1 MSLTL
6 IADSKTLV
14 DTLIENVSNVIV
26 GKSETVEL
34 VLVALLSNGH
44 VLIEDVGEIDR
55 HLDRLRLSTY
65 AVHSRLAAERC
76 DRCLDI

>member
-1 MSLTL
+1 MTL

-44 VLIEDVGEIDR
+44 VLIEDVPGVGKTMLVRSFI
-55 HLDRLRLSTY
+55 
-65 AVHSRLAAERC
+65 A
-76 DRCLDI
+76 